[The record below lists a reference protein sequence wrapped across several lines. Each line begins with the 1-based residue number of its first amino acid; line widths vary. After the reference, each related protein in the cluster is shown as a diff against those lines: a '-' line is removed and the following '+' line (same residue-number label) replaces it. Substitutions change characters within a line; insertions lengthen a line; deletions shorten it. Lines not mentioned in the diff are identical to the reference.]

1 MKRIV
6 ILTGAGIS
14 RESGIQTFRDNED
27 SLWNN
32 HDIKEVCTTAAYK
45 TNRGVLLEFYNER
58 RRQLE
63 TVEPNQA
70 HIDLVSLE
78 DYYDVNI
85 ITQNVDDLHERAGSS
100 NILHVHGELTKAR
113 SCLYEEKSSQLD
125 EVIDIGYEDIN
136 LGDVNEHGVQIRPH
150 IVFFGDAVLDF
161 QKAKSLT
168 RHSDVFIVIGTSLG
182 VYPIAD
188 LPRSVPRNT
197 PIYIIDPNVPEG
209 MIYGDN
215 VTFVQ
220 EPATVGVAKVVS
232 ELIEKAINDEH

>member
-14 RESGIQTFRDNED
+14 KESGIETFRDGEN

-32 HDIKEVCTTAAYK
+32 YDIKEVCTTAAYN
-45 TNRGVLLEFYNER
+45 TNREVVLNFYNER
-58 RRQLE
+58 RKKLAD
-63 TVEPNQA
+63 VEPNQA

-113 SCLYEEKSSQLD
+113 SCMYETKSSPVD
-125 EVIDIGYEDIN
+125 EVIKIGYNDIN
-136 LGDVNEHGVQIRPH
+136 LGDVNEHGIQLRPH
-150 IVFFGDAVLDF
+150 IVFFGDGILDF

-168 RHSDVFIVIGTSLG
+168 RHADIFIIIGTSLG

-188 LPRSVPRNT
+188 LPRSVKRSSK
-197 PIYIIDPNVPEG
+197 IYIIDPNVPEG

-215 VTFVQ
+215 VTFIQ
-220 EPATVGVAKVVS
+220 EPATVGVAKLVS
-232 ELIEKAINDEH
+232 ELIEKAIEDE